1 MYRTSQSTFLTVNP
15 KSLIVFFSR
24 WDLAHIDREQ
34 ALQMRNE
41 GKTDTQIAAHFSV
54 SPKSVAKVLASEEGA

>member
-1 MYRTSQSTFLTVNP
+1 
-15 KSLIVFFSR
+15 VFFSR

-41 GKTDTQIAAHFSV
+41 GKTDAQIAAHFSV
-54 SPKSVAKVLASEEGA
+54 SPKSVNKVLASG